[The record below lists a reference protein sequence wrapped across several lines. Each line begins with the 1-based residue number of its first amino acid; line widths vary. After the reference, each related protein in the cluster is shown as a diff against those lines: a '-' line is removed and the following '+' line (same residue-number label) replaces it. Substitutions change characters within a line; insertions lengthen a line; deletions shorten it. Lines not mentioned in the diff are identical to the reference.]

1 MEHKKQI
8 LIFLEVMKENVKHQK
23 KDKNNTNEFNC
34 FYDGYE
40 TAIKEIEQKIK
51 KMDELEEN

>member
-1 MEHKKQI
+1 MEHKRDI
-8 LIFLEVMKENVKHQK
+8 LIFLEVMKENVRHHK
-23 KDKNNTNEFNC
+23 KDKNNTKEFNY

-51 KMDELEEN
+51 KMDDWEG